1 MNQHKQRHQKI
12 QIDQPCHLYQ
22 SPLCSRST
30 GVNLSSSDDQDSL
43 RFQIPILQVYRHHP
57 SMQIKDPVKVI
68 GEALAKALVFYYP
81 FAGRLREGP
90 NRKLLV
96 EHTAE
101 GILFTEADVD
111 VTLEQF
117 GDALIMYV
125 ENSILLYYEKAIMA
139 TDLHVVTTTKEY
151 IQSVADL
158 MVIKGR
164 PHFYSEVVYTISDVR
179 HIGFREVDFGWGKAI
194 CGGPVKSI
202 PRGVSYYVPFE
213 NKGENGIVFPI
224 CLPAQATERF
234 AKELRNL
241 LEGS

>member
-1 MNQHKQRHQKI
+1 M
-12 QIDQPCHLYQ
+12 PY
-22 SPLCSRST
+22 RSMSTNLT

-117 GDALIMYV
+117 GDALIIKFYPPLLR
-125 ENSILLYYEKAIMA
+125 EGYYGNGFACGNNYQKNSPRILELVKKATMRMSR
-139 TDLHVVTTTKEY
+139 EY